1 MTRIDIC
8 VVCAICVTT
17 KLITNI
23 KNLTIMGLDLNAIR
37 AAAAKMKKEQ
47 EQPKAQAQ
55 TKTQTKTKTAEH
67 KAKAQTKSAPKT
79 EKPKLAWRDFSS
91 LFDNYLRT
99 KIEAHV
105 QDMAK
110 KDAVFA
116 EKMKANGKSMKD
128 CLNYIGEHFYRQAE
142 KQRKSGYVG
151 IGGNDDELCG
161 LAVHY
166 FDETD
171 ESLKEELKK

>member
-1 MTRIDIC
+1 
-8 VVCAICVTT
+8 
-17 KLITNI
+17 
-23 KNLTIMGLDLNAIR
+23 MGLDLSAIR
-37 AAAAKMKKEQ
+37 AAAAKMKQEQ
-47 EQPKAQAQ
+47 EN
-55 TKTQTKTKTAEH
+55 TKSDGRSKTEDVKPKTKTAEP
-67 KAKAQTKSAPKT
+67 KAKTQTKSAPKT

>member
-1 MTRIDIC
+1 M
-8 VVCAICVTT
+8 A
-17 KLITNI
+17 L
-23 KNLTIMGLDLNAIR
+23 NLDAIR
-37 AAAAKMKKEQ
+37 AAAEKMKQQQAQ
-47 EQPKAQAQ
+47 EQPKAQSVKPE
-55 TKTQTKTKTAEH
+55 TVKPET
-67 KAKAQTKSAPKT
+67 KAKSKAAPKSAPKT
-79 EKPKLAWRDFSS
+79 EKPKSAWRDFSS

-116 EKMKANGKSMKD
+116 EKTKAKGKSMKD

>member
-1 MTRIDIC
+1 
-8 VVCAICVTT
+8 
-17 KLITNI
+17 
-23 KNLTIMGLDLNAIR
+23 
-37 AAAAKMKKEQ
+37 MKQEQ
-47 EQPKAQAQ
+47 EQPKTNTNSTKAASKQEQSRAGSNSAEREQARPKVNN
-55 TKTQTKTKTAEH
+55 TNSAKTKAEP
-67 KAKAQTKSAPKT
+67 KAKTQTKSAPKT

>member
-1 MTRIDIC
+1 
-8 VVCAICVTT
+8 
-17 KLITNI
+17 
-23 KNLTIMGLDLNAIR
+23 MGLDLSAIR
-37 AAAAKMKKEQ
+37 AAAAKMKQEQ
-47 EQPKAQAQ
+47 EN
-55 TKTQTKTKTAEH
+55 TKSDGRSKTEDVKPKTKTAEP
-67 KAKAQTKSAPKT
+67 KAKAAPKSAPKT
-79 EKPKLAWRDFSS
+79 EKPKSAWRDFSS

-142 KQRKSGYVG
+142 KQHKSGYVG

-171 ESLKEELKK
+171 ENLKEELKK

>member
-1 MTRIDIC
+1 M
-8 VVCAICVTT
+8 A
-17 KLITNI
+17 L
-23 KNLTIMGLDLNAIR
+23 NLDAIR
-37 AAAAKMKKEQ
+37 AAAEKMKQQQAQ
-47 EQPKAQAQ
+47 EQPKAQSKTTTKTTKTTESK
-55 TKTQTKTKTAEH
+55 TKTQTKA
-67 KAKAQTKSAPKT
+67 APKT
-79 EKPKLAWRDFSS
+79 EKPKSAWRDFSS
-91 LFDNYLRT
+91 LFNDYLRT

-116 EKMKANGKSMKD
+116 EKTKAKGKSMKD

-151 IGGNDDELCG
+151 IGGNDEELCG

>member
-17 KLITNI
+17 KLITNV
-23 KNLTIMGLDLNAIR
+23 KNLTIMGLDLSAIR
-37 AAAAKMKKEQ
+37 AAAAKMKQEQ

-55 TKTQTKTKTAEH
+55 TKTKTKTAEH

>member
-1 MTRIDIC
+1 
-8 VVCAICVTT
+8 
-17 KLITNI
+17 
-23 KNLTIMGLDLNAIR
+23 MGLNLDAIR
-37 AAAAKMKKEQ
+37 AAAEKMKQQQAQ
-47 EQPKAQAQ
+47 EQPKAQSKTTTKTTKTTESK
-55 TKTQTKTKTAEH
+55 TKTQTKA
-67 KAKAQTKSAPKT
+67 APKT
-79 EKPKLAWRDFSS
+79 EKPKSAWRDFSS

-116 EKMKANGKSMKD
+116 EKTKAKGKSMKD

-151 IGGNDDELCG
+151 IGGNDEELCG

>member
-1 MTRIDIC
+1 
-8 VVCAICVTT
+8 
-17 KLITNI
+17 
-23 KNLTIMGLDLNAIR
+23 MGLNLDAIR
-37 AAAAKMKKEQ
+37 AAAEKMKQQQAQ
-47 EQPKAQAQ
+47 EQPKAQSKTTTKTTKTTESK
-55 TKTQTKTKTAEH
+55 TKTQTKA
-67 KAKAQTKSAPKT
+67 APKT
-79 EKPKLAWRDFSS
+79 EKPKSAWRDFSS
-91 LFDNYLRT
+91 LFNDYLRT

-116 EKMKANGKSMKD
+116 EKTKAKGKSMKD

-151 IGGNDDELCG
+151 IGGNDEELCG

>member
-1 MTRIDIC
+1 
-8 VVCAICVTT
+8 
-17 KLITNI
+17 
-23 KNLTIMGLDLNAIR
+23 MGLDLSAIR
-37 AAAAKMKKEQ
+37 AAAAKMKQEQ
-47 EQPKAQAQ
+47 EN
-55 TKTQTKTKTAEH
+55 TKSDGRSKTEDVKPKTKTAEP

>member
-1 MTRIDIC
+1 
-8 VVCAICVTT
+8 
-17 KLITNI
+17 
-23 KNLTIMGLDLNAIR
+23 MGLDLSAIR
-37 AAAAKMKKEQ
+37 AAAAKMKQEQ
-47 EQPKAQAQ
+47 EN
-55 TKTQTKTKTAEH
+55 TKSDGRSKTEDVKPKTKTAEP
-67 KAKAQTKSAPKT
+67 KAKAAPKSAPKT

-99 KIEAHV
+99 KIESHV

-171 ESLKEELKK
+171 ENLKEELKK

>member
-1 MTRIDIC
+1 M
-8 VVCAICVTT
+8 A
-17 KLITNI
+17 
-23 KNLTIMGLDLNAIR
+23 LDLNAIK
-37 AAAAKMKKEQ
+37 AAAAKMQ
-47 EQPKAQAQ
+47 EQAKAQTAESKTQ
-55 TKTQTKTKTAEH
+55 TKTQTAEPKGKTTTGA
-67 KAKAQTKSAPKT
+67 KAKAAPKT
-79 EKPKLAWRDFSS
+79 EKPKSAWRDFSS

-116 EKMKANGKSMKD
+116 EKTKAKGKSMKD

-171 ESLKEELKK
+171 EALKEELKK